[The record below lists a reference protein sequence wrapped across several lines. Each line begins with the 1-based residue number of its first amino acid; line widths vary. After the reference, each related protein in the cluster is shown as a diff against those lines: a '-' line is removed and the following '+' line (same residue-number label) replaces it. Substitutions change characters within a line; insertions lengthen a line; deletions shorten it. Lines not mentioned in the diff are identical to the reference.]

1 MDIIENNIYED
12 INGYI
17 VSDLN
22 YLDKAKIYRVYT
34 DKFGLISVY
43 VKSNDIYLSF
53 FSNYSFR
60 LKYSGDLFVLLGVEL
75 NNFLKFINK
84 KHILLLNIISEIITK
99 TTLQFSEN
107 KELYL
112 LISKIINSEQDMDI
126 RIKICFFIHN
136 YLECNGYFF
145 INNVHYLSDIIVDIV
160 DLEIKNDITN
170 YLSKYQFRLTK
181 EEYSQ
186 LILFII
192 NKDINSFFSMDIS
205 NIDRIL
211 GILLNSLCV
220 NFNIH
225 KLESYK
231 LL

>member
-75 NNFLKFINK
+75 NNFLKF
-84 KHILLLNIISEIITK
+84 
-99 TTLQFSEN
+99 
-107 KELYL
+107 
-112 LISKIINSEQDMDI
+112 
-126 RIKICFFIHN
+126 
-136 YLECNGYFF
+136 
-145 INNVHYLSDIIVDIV
+145 NNMA
-160 DLEIKNDITN
+160 
-170 YLSKYQFRLTK
+170 FGR
-181 EEYSQ
+181 
-186 LILFII
+186 
-192 NKDINSFFSMDIS
+192 
-205 NIDRIL
+205 
-211 GILLNSLCV
+211 
-220 NFNIH
+220 
-225 KLESYK
+225 
-231 LL
+231 